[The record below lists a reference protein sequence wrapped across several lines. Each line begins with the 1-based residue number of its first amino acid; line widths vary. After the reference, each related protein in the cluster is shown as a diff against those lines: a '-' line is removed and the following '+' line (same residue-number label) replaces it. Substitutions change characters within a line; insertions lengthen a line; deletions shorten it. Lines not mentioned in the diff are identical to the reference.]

1 MKKTKK
7 MKLIKN
13 LLLAIAFV
21 LIHSGTMAQTNES
34 YYKAVVTEMYI
45 RSDAESSWELYQK
58 NGTTN
63 ITIVVEDD
71 FISVQAQK
79 PTIYRI
85 FKNNTEEINTD
96 KLVGIRYLGKDL
108 KTDEYCTLDIVKSKS
123 SETYL
128 ISIIKKNM
136 NFRYFIDRN

>member
-21 LIHSGTMAQTNES
+21 LTYSGTMAQTNES

-45 RSDAESSWELYQK
+45 RSDAESSWELYQ
-58 NGTTN
+58 
-63 ITIVVEDD
+63 
-71 FISVQAQK
+71 
-79 PTIYRI
+79 
-85 FKNNTEEINTD
+85 